1 MLSTL
6 NYKQIAALGDSKR
19 KPEYHY
25 IAERKENDIG
35 NNSVLSKS
43 DVLPFVLKGNEIS
56 LSEAPTESTLPI
68 LPIFITPSEQSS
80 IAIMHPENS
89 KSIEPCSNSYPATCE
104 SNASVTNNIEVASC
118 AAGSRGK
125 DFCSCYNCI
134 LPEEAYR
141 DLIVSPEHVCMN
153 ETSDISDTLNFDSL
167 MDQEKTKLKNNA
179 VQSNEICAYSGYFK
193 VKCDL
198 KILYLYPAIIFI

>member
-56 LSEAPTESTLPI
+56 LSEAPTESSLPI
-68 LPIFITPSEQSS
+68 LPIFISPSEQSS
-80 IAIMHPENS
+80 SPIVLPENF
-89 KSIEPCSNSYPATCE
+89 KSIEPCSNSYPAKCE
-104 SNASVTNNIEVASC
+104 SNVSLTNNITATTC
-118 AAGSRGK
+118 AAGSHVK

-134 LPEEAYR
+134 LTEDSYC
-141 DLIVSPEHVCMN
+141 DLIVSPEHGGMN
-153 ETSDISDTLNFDSL
+153 ESSSMSDTLNFDDL
-167 MDQEKTKLKNNA
+167 MGQENAKLRNNDL
-179 VQSNEICAYSGYFK
+179 QHNEVYAYSGYFK
-193 VKCDL
+193 VNFD
-198 KILYLYPAIIFI
+198 